1 MELTVG
7 TIITGKVTSITK
19 FGAFVALPDGKS
31 GLVHISEVA
40 GTFVSDVHDFLTE
53 GQEVPV
59 KVLSV
64 SPEGKIS
71 LSVKQAQPPKP
82 RPQYADRPARPRP
95 PRPNPARPNPSQPA
109 APPAELTFEDG
120 CLTLGM
126 KPEKNAVLVFID
138 IPQVKSLIDAAHI
151 VGRNDTRALPQTAL
165 IQRADL
171 LGQNDAV
178 LGQPAAVRPHAD
190 VRRQAVL
197 VLAACDGCRNDRG
210 AVPVADLILNDKYRT
225 YAPLLGPH
233 DGA

>member
-82 RPQYADRPARPRP
+82 RPPHGDRPTRPRG
-95 PRPNPARPNPSQPA
+95 PRPAPARSAPAQPA
-109 APPAELTFEDG
+109 APAELSFEDK
-120 CLTLGM
+120 LKQFLSSSERKM
-126 KPEKNAVLVFID
+126 
-138 IPQVKSLIDAAHI
+138 
-151 VGRNDTRALPQTAL
+151 
-165 IQRADL
+165 ADL
-171 LGQNDAV
+171 NRNISGKQ
-178 LGQPAAVRPHAD
+178 GG
-190 VRRQAVL
+190 RR
-197 VLAACDGCRNDRG
+197 RR
-210 AVPVADLILNDKYRT
+210 
-225 YAPLLGPH
+225 
-233 DGA
+233 